1 MRILKALGF
10 TIGVPIILVGAWWAF
25 ATSVPSLFWP
35 PPDVVAVTFANTWF
49 SERFLADVVPSLS
62 RMLLG
67 LLLAIVTGVTFGLLI
82 GSIRWLRSLT
92 EPALEFFRAIPPP
105 VLVPVLMLF
114 LGIGWEMQVVVI
126 AFGCVWPVLLNT
138 VEGVRAIDSVLV
150 DTSKSYGINGA
161 WRVGFLTI
169 PGASPQ
175 IMVGVR
181 QSLALALILMVIS
194 EMFAS
199 SSGLGF
205 SIVLFQR
212 TFAVAEMWSG
222 IVLLGLI
229 GFLMAFLFRRSE
241 KTILSWYFGLK
252 QSEKAQ

>member
-1 MRILKALGF
+1 MRFAKAVGF
-10 TIGVPIILVGAWWAF
+10 TLGVPLLLVGAWWMF

-35 PPDVVAVTFANTWF
+35 APNVVAVTFVDTWVGD
-49 SERFLADVVPSLS
+49 RFLADVVPSVS

-67 LLLAIVTGVTFGLLI
+67 LALAVVSGITFGLLI

-138 VEGVRAIDSVLV
+138 VEGVRAIDSVLI
-150 DTSKSYGINGA
+150 DTSKSYGIDRA
-161 WRVGFLTI
+161 WRVGYLII

-181 QSLALALILMVIS
+181 QSLALGLILMVIS

-229 GFLMAFLFRRSE
+229 GFSMAFLFRRTE
-241 KTILSWYFGLK
+241 RTILSWYFGLK
-252 QSEKAQ
+252 QAEKAQ

>member
-1 MRILKALGF
+1 MKYVRAFGF
-10 TIGVPIILVGAWWAF
+10 TIGVPIILVAGWWAF
-25 ATSVPSLFWP
+25 SASVPSLFWP
-35 PPDVVAVTFANTWF
+35 APDVVAVTFMNTWL
-49 SERFLADVVPSLS
+49 SERFLADVIPSLS

-67 LLLAIVTGVTFGLLI
+67 LALAIVVGVTFGLLI
-82 GSIRWLRSLT
+82 GSIRWLRSLS

-126 AFGCVWPVLLNT
+126 AFGCVWPILLNT
-138 VEGVRAIDSVLV
+138 VEGVRAIDTVLV
-150 DTSKSYGINGA
+150 DTSKSYGVDRV
-161 WRVGFLTI
+161 WRVGYLTI

-175 IMVGVR
+175 IMVGIR

-229 GFLMAFLFRRSE
+229 GFTMAFLFRRSE
-241 KTILSWYFGLK
+241 RKILSWYFGLK
-252 QSEKAQ
+252 EAEKSK